1 MAAKKATEKP
11 TEPVEK
17 EAADATQKDAPVA
30 DSADA
35 QAAPAPEAPAAD
47 DKPVAD
53 PVPPAPEQNQANDEQ
68 AETVVLVVN
77 RERLEHDGLPYGMG
91 DSIEL
96 TYDQAKPLL
105 AIGAVQFGGDD

>member
-35 QAAPAPEAPAAD
+35 QAAPA
-47 DKPVAD
+47 
-53 PVPPAPEQNQANDEQ
+53 
-68 AETVVLVVN
+68 
-77 RERLEHDGLPYGMG
+77 
-91 DSIEL
+91 SIHVMNHL
-96 TYDQAKPLL
+96 Q
-105 AIGAVQFGGDD
+105 

>member
-1 MAAKKATEKP
+1 M
-11 TEPVEK
+11 
-17 EAADATQKDAPVA
+17 
-30 DSADA
+30 
-35 QAAPAPEAPAAD
+35 
-47 DKPVAD
+47 
-53 PVPPAPEQNQANDEQ
+53 
-68 AETVVLVVN
+68 VVN